1 MPVVFF
7 QIEEL
12 EKSFKDAHYPDVYA
26 REMLSLKTD
35 LPEDRIQVIIIIP
48 PIITLKA
55 FVFFI
60 SIVKVASLYKACLP
74 FLNSLKVQGSE
85 EVYWRVRKTIL
96 QSGSFM

>member
-35 LPEDRIQVIIIIP
+35 LPEDRIQVVIII
-48 PIITLKA
+48 TNYNSKGCCL
-55 FVFFI
+55 
-60 SIVKVASLYKACLP
+60 LYVNCQTS
-74 FLNSLKVQGSE
+74 F
-85 EVYWRVRKTIL
+85 IL
-96 QSGSFM
+96 QSLPSVPQFFKSTGV